1 MNKIFSWIEQ
11 LQEVNT
17 DGVEP
22 MVGMEAVDLPLR
34 EDKVTDGGIPEE
46 VLKMPNTNMDAL
58 LCLKLLNN
66 L

>member
-1 MNKIFSWIEQ
+1 M
-11 LQEVNT
+11 NT

-46 VLKMPNTNMDAL
+46 VLKNAKHKYGSFVVP
-58 LCLKLLNN
+58 KVVE
-66 L
+66 